1 MPPPVRIMRTRWGL
15 LFTLAVLAFSAAPT
29 HGQNE
34 DIQIGSILDVMV
46 VDGACWNTSD
56 CEPVRPAHLV
66 EYFAADWCEPCYE
79 VSPLIDGLNRTQTAV
94 LQHPSSPV
102 DEAYHSASNHRFE
115 TTFRLLLY
123 PSIVVDGE
131 ALLTGARQALDLN
144 HTLANRSVDWGGLD
158 NLTVANGSFHHSGME
173 GLSLTVYVTAPRLN
187 EAGNL
192 THERLVVDSL
202 SLNTSNDRSD
212 VQGMTVPEDG
222 QVVVILEQQG
232 VRPLTVASL
241 SPTGDMNLSDDNDAS
256 SESGEAMPA
265 WWWPMLIGVAL
276 VAITVPAL
284 VMHRSLM
291 DAPFDTESE

>member
-1 MPPPVRIMRTRWGL
+1 MRTRWGVM
-15 LFTLAVLAFSAAPT
+15 FTLAVLTISAAPA
-29 HGQNE
+29 HGQTE
-34 DIQIGSILDVMV
+34 DVHIGSILDVMV
-46 VDGACWNTSD
+46 FDGACWNTSD

-79 VSPLIDGLNRTQTAV
+79 VSPLIDGLNSTETAV
-94 LQHPSSPV
+94 LQHPSSPA
-102 DEAYHSASNHRFE
+102 DEAYLSASNQRFE

-144 HTLANRSVDWGGLD
+144 QTLDNRSVEWQGLD
-158 NLTVANGSFHHSGME
+158 NLSYANGSFHHPGME

-212 VQGMTVPEDG
+212 MEEVTVPNDG

-241 SPTGDMNLSDDNDAS
+241 SPTGDMNLSDDNDPS
-256 SESGEAMPA
+256 SETGESMPA
-265 WWWPMLIGVAL
+265 WWWPMLVGVAL
-276 VAITVPAL
+276 VAITAPAL
-284 VMHRSLM
+284 AMHRSLM
-291 DAPFDTESE
+291 DAPSYNESE

>member
-1 MPPPVRIMRTRWGL
+1 MRTRWGVM
-15 LFTLAVLAFSAAPT
+15 FTLAVLVFSAAPT
-29 HGQNE
+29 HGQTE
-34 DIQIGSILDVMV
+34 DVHIGSILDVMV
-46 VDGACWNTSD
+46 FDGACWNTSD

-79 VSPLIDGLNRTQTAV
+79 VSPLIDGLNSTETAV

-102 DEAYHSASNHRFE
+102 DEAYLSASNQRFE

-144 HTLANRSVDWGGLD
+144 QTLVNRSVEWQGLD
-158 NLTVANGSFHHSGME
+158 NLSYANGSFHHAGME
-173 GLSLTVYVTAPRLN
+173 GLSLTVYITAPRLN

-212 VQGMTVPEDG
+212 MEEMTVPNDG
-222 QVVVILEQQG
+222 QVVVILEQPG

-241 SPTGDMNLSDDNDAS
+241 SPTGDMNLSDDNDPS
-256 SESGEAMPA
+256 SETGESMPA
-265 WWWPMLIGVAL
+265 WWWPMLVGVAL
-276 VAITVPAL
+276 VAIMAPAL

-291 DAPFDTESE
+291 DAPSDNESE

>member
-1 MPPPVRIMRTRWGL
+1 MRTPWGL
-15 LFTLAVLAFSAAPT
+15 LFTLVLLAFSATPA
-29 HGQNE
+29 HGQTE
-34 DIQIGSILDVMV
+34 DVQIGSVLDVMIF
-46 VDGACWNTSD
+46 DGACWNSSD

-79 VSPLIDGLNRTQTAV
+79 VSPLVDGLNRTETAV

-102 DEAYHSASNHRFE
+102 DEAYLSASNERFE

-144 HTLANRSVDWGGLD
+144 HTLTNRTMEWGGLD
-158 NLTVANGSFHHSGME
+158 NLSFDNGSFNHTGME

-192 THERLVVDSL
+192 THARLVVDSL
-202 SLNTSNDRSD
+202 PLNTSNNHSD
-212 VQGMTVPEDG
+212 VRGMTVPDNG
-222 QVVVILEQQG
+222 QVVVVLEQQG

-241 SPTGDMNLSDDNDAS
+241 SPTGDMNLSDDNDPS
-256 SESGEAMPA
+256 SENDEPMPA
-265 WWWPMLIGVAL
+265 WWWPMLVGVAL
-276 VAITVPAL
+276 VAITAPAL
-284 VMHRSLM
+284 AMHRSLM
-291 DAPFDTESE
+291 DTSFDSESE